1 MQGATLGGP
10 GWWFG
15 LVSLLGTRLG
25 DHLAVRHARVFCC
38 PCARFLRASLLLCSP
53 RAFVSRLPRRLTR
66 APAPYSARW
75 RRVTAHVPWAVAWI
89 TLLRS
94 GPTPALSP
102 CSPAVARV
110 VGGKILADGPPL
122 VRPTALDFGLRAR
135 SASSQR
141 VAYRCSP

>member
-122 VRPTALDFGLRAR
+122 VRPTALDSGSLR
-135 SASSQR
+135 
-141 VAYRCSP
+141 